1 MDNDSFHMIYIMPQ
15 AARMN
20 HIENFHRF
28 SRVTVKDENN
38 CYRERI
44 LWSDHKRINCFD
56 YLPTIKPY
64 ILKDSSYPA
73 GEFLVLRIAATVKFA
88 EIARVDR

>member
-1 MDNDSFHMIYIMPQ
+1 MPQ

-20 HIENFHRF
+20 HIENFRRF

-38 CYRERI
+38 CHCDRI
-44 LWSDHKRINCFD
+44 SWRDHKRINCFD
-56 YLPTIKPY
+56 YLPAIKPY

-73 GEFLVLRIAATVKFA
+73 GEFSLL
-88 EIARVDR
+88 